1 MLAAFFIVT
10 DPVTSPS
17 SVRGQWLFGL
27 TVGTLIFVIRAWGS
41 YPDGIAFSVLL
52 ANALVPL
59 LDRKHSVKTVSDR

>member
-27 TVGTLIFVIRAWGS
+27 IVGALIFVIRAWGS

-59 LDRKHSVKTVSDR
+59 LDRKHSVKTVSGR